1 MLVQLP
7 QFRQWQIDARIP
19 EVILM
24 HGRTRLMLNT
34 DKTKI
39 RAIQG
44 HTLEKFNLDLL
55 YDKIIH
61 PVLYQMP
68 GVGWEYTGHGGG
80 RDYQ

>member
-7 QFRQWQIDARIP
+7 QFRQWKIDAEIL

-24 HGRTRLMLNT
+24 HGRQRLMLNH

-44 HTLEKFNLDLL
+44 HTLEKFDYSLL
-55 YDKIIH
+55 HERIYSI
-61 PVLYQMP
+61 PFFNS
-68 GVGWEYTGHGGG
+68 WHG
-80 RDYQ
+80 